1 MNAVV
6 YRKYGGPEVLH
17 TAEIE
22 MPEPEKHQVR
32 VKVYAAGVNFGDLSA
47 RNFRSIS
54 PGAFTMPFLFW
65 VLARFAFG
73 LTKPRQPVLGNEF
86 AGVVDKTGS
95 EVKKFRKG
103 QKVFGY
109 TGEKM
114 GAYAEYLCIGEDGF
128 LTVKPEAMSFEEA
141 ASVPMGTLM
150 ALNILNKADLQP
162 GKRVLINGASG
173 GIGSA
178 AVQLAKQKGAEVTGV
193 CGTPRIEYVRTL
205 GADRI
210 IDYTKEDFTAGDE
223 TYDLVVDI
231 LGKSSFCRC
240 RKVLSPDGCYLRV
253 SFKAVHLLKMLFTAS
268 KRGKKVRCVVAV
280 PAAKDLET
288 IKGLIDADGIK
299 TVVDRSFPMEEASG
313 AHRYVEQGERKGPVV
328 IVMKREGGSDGK

>member
-6 YRKYGGPEVLH
+6 YKRYGGPEVLH

-22 MPEPEKHQVR
+22 KPEPEKRQVR
-32 VKVYAAGVNFGDLSA
+32 VKVYAAGVNFGDLTA
-47 RNFRSIS
+47 RNFKNIS

-73 LTKPRQPVLGNEF
+73 FTKPRQPLLGNQF
-86 AGVVDKTGS
+86 AGVVDTTGA

-103 QKVFGY
+103 QHVFGY

-128 LTVKPEAMSFEEA
+128 LTDKPEGMSFEEA
-141 ASVPMGTLM
+141 ASVPMGALM

-193 CGTPRIEYVRTL
+193 CGTPRIEYVRNL
-205 GADRI
+205 GTDRI
-210 IDYTKEDFTAGDE
+210 IDYTQQDFTSGAE

-231 LGKSSFCRC
+231 LGKSSFSRC
-240 RKVLSPDGCYLRV
+240 KRVLSPEGCYLRV
-253 SFKAVHLLKMLFTAS
+253 SFKALHLFQMLFTAGT
-268 KRGKKVRCVVAV
+268 KGKKLRCVLAV
-280 PAAKDLET
+280 PAEKDLET
-288 IKGLIDADGIK
+288 IKALIDAKVIK
-299 TVVDRSFPMEEASG
+299 GVVDRSFPMDEASK

-328 IVMKREGGSDGK
+328 IVMKRRGVIDGK